1 MKKPIFFS
9 LLFLMLLSAC
19 GQKDETPSLPT
30 AAAIATLPP
39 LPEGANAVIV
49 VEEDAPIEEPDT
61 AVSPTTIPPTAVP
74 QTTATQP
81 TQFAYT
87 YQQPDGNRLVFGQGD
102 LPNLTPLD
110 IPLDGTP
117 QWVTALP
124 LGEAVMWGVVLDDG
138 RTQAFLVQDGAATE
152 VTATELMPNVAP
164 VMTVSDDWQQTGF
177 LNPPVA
183 EAGGNSPVV
192 YDAAGNLAYSNAAG
206 ELFLLNVRSGNIAK
220 VEAEILPDGRILFDE
235 NGRLLILSDPT
246 GRYGHGV
253 LGDALEG
260 GGLILVE
267 TGGAEPVVASRI
279 VIPEPQVIEGIMP
292 LWVDWDGDGQREIIV
307 TLSDANQGA
316 QIVLYGEDGEQL
328 AAGEP
333 IGRGQRWRHQIAVA
347 PFGLSGEMELAT
359 VLTPHIGGT
368 VGFYQW
374 DGKQLNIVAELSGY
388 TSHVINSRN
397 LDMALAGDFN
407 GDGQPELLLPTD
419 DRTQL
424 GGIRRTANGA
434 EVAYQLDLPGQLVT
448 NLTGATL
455 VSGETAVGAGLDN
468 GVLRVWQPGGN
479 R

>member
-1 MKKPIFFS
+1 MKKVILITL
-9 LLFLMLLSAC
+9 LLFSFISAC
-19 GQKDETPSLPT
+19 GQKDDVPALPT
-30 AAAIATLPP
+30 AATAATLPP

-49 VEEDAPIEEPDT
+49 VEEEAPVAEPDT
-61 AVSPTTIPPTAVP
+61 AVSPDSPTTIPPTAVP
-74 QTTATQP
+74 QTAPTQP

-87 YQQPDGNRLVFGQGD
+87 YQQPDGNRIVFGKGN

-138 RTQAFLVQDGAATE
+138 RTQAFLVQDGEATE
-152 VTATELMPNVAP
+152 VTATELMPDVAP
-164 VMTVSDDWQQTGF
+164 VMTVSEDWQQAGF
-177 LNPPVA
+177 LNPPVT

-192 YDAAGNLAYSNAAG
+192 YDDAGNLAYSNAAG
-206 ELFLLNVRSGNIAK
+206 ELFLLNVRRGEI
-220 VEAEILPDGRILFDE
+220 VQVDAEILPDGRLLFDE
-235 NGRLLILSDPT
+235 NGRLLVLSDPT
-246 GRYGHGV
+246 GRYDHGV

-260 GGLILVE
+260 GGVILVE
-267 TGGAEPVVASRI
+267 TGGAEPAIATHI
-279 VIPEPQVIEGIMP
+279 VIPEPQVIEGTVP

-316 QIVLYGEDGEQL
+316 QIVLYSENGKQL

-333 IGRGQRWRHQIAVA
+333 IGQGQRWRHQIAVA
-347 PFGLSGEMELAT
+347 PFGPNGEMELAT

-374 DGKQLNIVAELSGY
+374 DGDALNIVAELPGY

-397 LDMALAGDFN
+397 LDMALAGDFD
-407 GDGQPELLLPTD
+407 GDGRPELLLPTD

-424 GGIRRTANGA
+424 GGIQRTADGA
-434 EVAYQLDLPGQLVT
+434 EAVYQLDLDGKMVT
-448 NLTGATL
+448 NLAGATL
-455 VSGETAVGAGLDN
+455 VSGDTAVGVGLDN
-468 GVLRVWQPGGN
+468 GVLRIWQP
-479 R
+479 

>member
-1 MKKPIFFS
+1 MKKIILITL
-9 LLFLMLLSAC
+9 LLFSFITAC
-19 GQKDETPSLPT
+19 GQKESPPLPT
-30 AAAIATLPP
+30 AAAAATLPP

-49 VEEDAPIEEPDT
+49 VEEEAPVTEPDT
-61 AVSPTTIPPTAVP
+61 AVSSTTSLPTAVP
-74 QTTATQP
+74 QTITIQP

-87 YQQPDGNRLVFGQGD
+87 YQQPDGNRIVFGQGN

-110 IPLDGTP
+110 IPLGGTP

-124 LGEAVMWGVVLDDG
+124 LGEAVMWGVVLEDG
-138 RTQAFLVQDGAATE
+138 RTQAFLVENGAATE
-152 VTATELMPNVAP
+152 VAATELMPNVAP
-164 VMTVSDDWQQTGF
+164 VMTVSEDWQQAGF

-192 YDAAGNLAYSNAAG
+192 YDDAGNLAYSNAAG
-206 ELFLLNVRSGNIAK
+206 ELFLLNVRDGNI
-220 VEAEILPDGRILFDE
+220 VQVDAEILPDGRLLFDE

-246 GRYGHGV
+246 GRYDHGV

-260 GGLILVE
+260 GGVILVE
-267 TGGAEPVVASRI
+267 TGGAEPTIATHI

-316 QIVLYGEDGEQL
+316 QIVLYSEDGEQL

-347 PFGLSGEMELAT
+347 PFGPNGEMELAT

-374 DGKQLNIVAELSGY
+374 EGDQLNIVAELSGY
-388 TSHVINSRN
+388 TSHVINSRS
-397 LDMALAGDFN
+397 LDMAMAGDFN
-407 GDGQPELLLPTD
+407 GDGRPELLLPTD

-424 GGIRRTANGA
+424 GGIQRTADGA
-434 EVAYQLDLPGQLVT
+434 EAAYQLDLPGQMAT
-448 NLTGATL
+448 NLAGATL
-455 VSGETAVGAGLDN
+455 VSGDTAVGVGLDN
-468 GVLRVWQPGGN
+468 GVLRVWQP
-479 R
+479 